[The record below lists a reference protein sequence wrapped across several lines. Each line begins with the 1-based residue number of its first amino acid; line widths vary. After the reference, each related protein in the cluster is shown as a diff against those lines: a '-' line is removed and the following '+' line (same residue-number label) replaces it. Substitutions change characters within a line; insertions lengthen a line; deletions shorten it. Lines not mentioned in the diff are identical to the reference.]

1 MSTNKSYR
9 SALIFLTTLFFL
21 WGFITV
27 LVDSLVPRLKDVFE
41 MSYAKTVLVQ
51 FAFFTAFF
59 VVSVPAGALL
69 SKIGYRKGIVLGLII
84 MALGCLLF
92 YPAAEYRNFNIF
104 LIGYFT
110 LAGGI
115 TVLQVAANPY
125 VALLGSEEDASS
137 RLNLSQAFNSL
148 GTTIAPIVG
157 ALFLLSDSVKTSEE
171 INLLTALE
179 KVDYYSA
186 EAATVQTPFLLIA
199 AFIGI
204 LALIFAFLKL
214 PKVMQESPK
223 GGYLSLLKNKLM
235 LMGALGIF
243 VYVGAEVAIG
253 SFLVNYFSDMNLAVI
268 VMENEMMMNIANT
281 IASVFNKTFSN
292 SDPKS
297 LLGIFIIFY
306 WGGAMIGRFIGAYL
320 TKIMDAGKV
329 LSMFASLAILMILIS
344 INTQGLISMWSIL
357 AVGLFNS
364 IMFPTIFT
372 LTLEG
377 LGDLKAQA
385 SGLLC
390 MAIVGGAI
398 IPFAFGSL
406 IDGFG
411 FKKAFIL
418 TLICYGYIM
427 YYGRL
432 KKQESRLNFKK
443 KQITIY
449 AHCIFTCFNYSD
461 VYCIKKRYYTTS
473 YRKKT

>member
-1 MSTNKSYR
+1 MTSEKSYK
-9 SALIFLTTLFFL
+9 SAFIFLTTLFFL

-59 VVSVPAGALL
+59 VVSLPAGAILT
-69 SKIGYRKGIVLGLII
+69 KIGYKKGIVLGLVV
-84 MALGCLLF
+84 MAIGCLLF
-92 YPAAEYRNFNIF
+92 YPAAEFRNFNVF

-125 VALLGSEEDASS
+125 VALLGSEEGASS

-148 GTTIAPIVG
+148 GTTIAPVVG

-171 INLLTALE
+171 INLLSPTE
-179 KVDYYSA
+179 KVNYYA
-186 EAATVQTPFLLIA
+186 LEAATVQTPFLLIA
-199 AFIGI
+199 VFIGI
-204 LALIFAFLKL
+204 LALVFAFIKL

-235 LMGALGIF
+235 MLGALGIF
-243 VYVGAEVAIG
+243 LYVGAEVAIG
-253 SFLVNYFSDMNLAVI
+253 SFLVNYFNDMNLAII
-268 VMENEMMMNIANT
+268 VADNDMMMKIANT
-281 IASVFNKTFSN
+281 IASIFNKSFSN

-306 WGGAMIGRFIGAYL
+306 WGGAMMGRFIGAYL
-320 TKIMDAGKV
+320 TKIMLPGKV
-329 LSMFASLAILMILIS
+329 LSIFALLAVMMIS
-344 INTQGLISMWSIL
+344 ISMNTQGLVSMWSIL
-357 AVGLFNS
+357 SVGLFNS

-390 MAIVGGAI
+390 MSIVGGAI
-398 IPFAFGSL
+398 IPFIFGGL
-406 IDGFG
+406 IDHYG
-411 FKKAFIL
+411 FKTAFVL
-418 TLICYGYIM
+418 TMICYLYILF
-427 YYGRL
+427 YGKL
-432 KKQESRLNFKK
+432 K
-443 KQITIY
+443 
-449 AHCIFTCFNYSD
+449 
-461 VYCIKKRYYTTS
+461 S
-473 YRKKT
+473 YKI

>member
-115 TVLQVAANPY
+115 TMLQVAANPY
-125 VALLGSEEDASS
+125 VALLGSEEGASS

-148 GTTIAPIVG
+148 GTTIAPVVG

-171 INLLTALE
+171 INALSTLE
-179 KVDYYSA
+179 RTGYYAA

-199 AFIGI
+199 TFIAV
-204 LALIFAFLKL
+204 LAIIFAFIKF
-214 PKVMQESPK
+214 PKVMQESPR
-223 GGYLSLLKNKLM
+223 GGYLSLLRNKLM
-235 LMGALGIF
+235 IMGALGIL

-253 SFLVNYFSDMNLAVI
+253 SFLVNYFNEMNLAII
-268 VMENEMMMNIANT
+268 VTNNETMMNIANT
-281 IASVFNKTFSN
+281 IASTFNKTFSN

-320 TKIMDAGKV
+320 TKIIAPGKV
-329 LSMFASLAILMILIS
+329 LSMFALLAILMILIS
-344 INTQGLISMWSIL
+344 INTQGLLSMWSIL

-377 LGDLKAQA
+377 LGELKAQA

-398 IPFAFGSL
+398 IPFMFGSL
-406 IDGFG
+406 IDGYG
-411 FKKAFIL
+411 FKTAFIL
-418 TLICYGYIM
+418 TIICYGYIV

-432 KKQESRLNFKK
+432 KNRK
-443 KQITIY
+443 
-449 AHCIFTCFNYSD
+449 
-461 VYCIKKRYYTTS
+461 TT
-473 YRKKT
+473 

>member
-1 MSTNKSYR
+1 MSTNKSYK

-59 VVSVPAGALL
+59 VVSVPAGAIL
-69 SKIGYRKGIVLGLII
+69 SKIGYRKGIVLGLIV

-92 YPAAEYRNFNIF
+92 YPAAEFRNFTIF

-125 VALLGSEEDASS
+125 VALLGSEEGASS

-148 GTTIAPIVG
+148 GTTIAPVVG

-171 INLLTALE
+171 INALSTLE
-179 KVDYYSA
+179 KVDYYAA

-199 AFIGI
+199 TFIGI
-204 LALIFAFLKL
+204 LAVVFAFIKL

-223 GGYLSLLKNKLM
+223 GGYLSLLRNKLM

-243 VYVGAEVAIG
+243 VYVGAEVSIG
-253 SFLVNYFSDMNLAVI
+253 SFLVNYFDDMNLAVI
-268 VMENEMMMNIANT
+268 VAENDTMMNIANT
-281 IASVFNKTFSN
+281 IASTFNKSFSN

-306 WGGAMIGRFIGAYL
+306 WGGAMIGRFVGAYL
-320 TKIMDAGKV
+320 TKIIPPGKV
-329 LSMFASLAILMILIS
+329 LSIFALLAILMIVIS
-344 INTQGLISMWSIL
+344 INTQGLLSMWSIL

-377 LGDLKAQA
+377 LGELKAQA

-398 IPFAFGSL
+398 IPFAFGGL

-411 FKKAFIL
+411 FKTAFIL
-418 TLICYGYIM
+418 TMICYGYIL
-427 YYGRL
+427 YYGKL
-432 KKQESRLNFKK
+432 KSSKS
-443 KQITIY
+443 
-449 AHCIFTCFNYSD
+449 
-461 VYCIKKRYYTTS
+461 
-473 YRKKT
+473 

>member
-1 MSTNKSYR
+1 MSQKKSYQ
-9 SALIFLTTLFFL
+9 SSFISVTILFFL

-27 LVDSLVPRLKDVFE
+27 LVDSLVPRLKEVFE

-59 VVSVPAGALL
+59 VISLPAGAILT
-69 SKIGYRKGIVLGLII
+69 KIGYKKGIVLGLVI
-84 MALGCLLF
+84 MAIGCLLF
-92 YPAAEYRNFNIF
+92 YPAAEYRNFNVF

-110 LAGGI
+110 LAAGI

-125 VALLGSEEDASS
+125 VALLGSEDGASS

-148 GTTIAPIVG
+148 GTTIAPVVG

-171 INLLTALE
+171 INLLNSTDKAS
-179 KVDYYSA
+179 YYAA
-186 EAATVQTPFLLIA
+186 EAATVQTPFLFIA

-204 LALIFAFLKL
+204 LALTFSFIKL
-214 PKVMQESPK
+214 PKVMEESPK
-223 GGYLSLLKNKLM
+223 GGYFSLLKNKMMM
-235 LMGALGIF
+235 LGALGIF

-253 SFLVNYFSDMNLAVI
+253 SFLVNYFDDMNLAVI
-268 VMENEMMMNIANT
+268 IAENQTMMNIANT
-281 IASVFNKTFSN
+281 IASTFNKTFSN

-320 TKIMDAGKV
+320 TKIMSPGRV
-329 LSMFASLAILMILIS
+329 LSIFALLAIVLIVIS
-344 INTQGLISMWSIL
+344 INTVGLVSMWSIL

-411 FKKAFIL
+411 FKTAFIL
-418 TLICYGYIM
+418 TMICYGYIL
-427 YYGRL
+427 YYGMI
-432 KKQESRLNFKK
+432 KTSK
-443 KQITIY
+443 TI
-449 AHCIFTCFNYSD
+449 
-461 VYCIKKRYYTTS
+461 K
-473 YRKKT
+473 

>member
-1 MSTNKSYR
+1 MSSNKSYK
-9 SALIFLTTLFFL
+9 SALVFLTTLFFL

-59 VVSVPAGALL
+59 VVSVPAGAIL

-92 YPAAEYRNFNIF
+92 YPAAEFRNFTIF

-125 VALLGSEEDASS
+125 VALLGSEEGASS

-148 GTTIAPIVG
+148 GTTIAPVVG

-171 INLLTALE
+171 INALSTME
-179 KVDYYSA
+179 KVDYYAA

-199 AFIGI
+199 TFIGVLAVVFAFI
-204 LALIFAFLKL
+204 KL

-223 GGYLSLLKNKLM
+223 GGYLSLLKNRLM

-243 VYVGAEVAIG
+243 LYVGAEVAIG
-253 SFLVNYFSDMNLAVI
+253 SFLVNYFDDMNLAVI
-268 VMENEMMMNIANT
+268 VAENDTMMNIANT
-281 IASVFNKTFSN
+281 IASTFNKTFSN

-306 WGGAMIGRFIGAYL
+306 WGGAMIGRFVGAYL
-320 TKIMDAGKV
+320 TKIIAPGKV
-329 LSMFASLAILMILIS
+329 LSIFALLAILMIIVS
-344 INTQGLISMWSIL
+344 INSQGLLSMWSIL

-377 LGDLKAQA
+377 LGELKAQA

-398 IPFAFGSL
+398 IPFVFGSL
-406 IDGFG
+406 IDSFG
-411 FKKAFIL
+411 FKTAFIL
-418 TLICYGYIM
+418 TLICYGYIV
-427 YYGRL
+427 YFGKL
-432 KKQESRLNFKK
+432 KSNSLIEE
-443 KQITIY
+443 
-449 AHCIFTCFNYSD
+449 
-461 VYCIKKRYYTTS
+461 
-473 YRKKT
+473 

>member
-1 MSTNKSYR
+1 MTSSTNKSYK
-9 SALIFLTTLFFL
+9 SAFIFLTTLFFL

-27 LVDSLVPRLKDVFE
+27 LVDSLIPRLKDVFE

-51 FAFFTAFF
+51 FAFFVAFF
-59 VVSVPAGALL
+59 VFSLPAGFIL
-69 SKIGYRKGIVLGLII
+69 SKIGYKKGIILGLLT

-92 YPAAEYRNFNIF
+92 YPASSYRAFPVF

-115 TVLQVAANPY
+115 TILQVAANPF
-125 VALLGSEEDASS
+125 VALLGSEEGASS

-148 GTTIAPIVG
+148 GTTIAPVVG
-157 ALFLLSDSVKTSEE
+157 ALFLLSDSVKTSEQINVLNE
-171 INLLTALE
+171 IE
-179 KVDYYSA
+179 KADYYIA

-199 AFIGI
+199 LFIGV
-204 LALIFAFLKL
+204 LALVFSFIKL
-214 PKVMQESPK
+214 PKLIEESPK
-223 GGYLSLLKNKLM
+223 GGYFKLLKNKLM

-253 SFLVNYFSDMNLAVI
+253 SFLVNYFHDSGLAPI
-268 VMENEMMMNIANT
+268 VAENETMMNIANS
-281 IASVFNKTFSN
+281 IASTFNKTFSG

-297 LLGIFIIFY
+297 LLGIFVIFY
-306 WGGAMIGRFIGAYL
+306 WGGAMIGRFVGAYL
-320 TKIMDAGKV
+320 TKIMSPGKV
-329 LSMFASLAILMILIS
+329 LSIFASLAITMILIS
-344 INTQGLISMWSIL
+344 MNTTGLLSMWSIL

-372 LTLEG
+372 LSLEG

-398 IPFAFGSL
+398 IPFIFGSL

-411 FKKAFIL
+411 FKTAFIL
-418 TLICYGYIM
+418 TVLCYGYILFF
-427 YYGRL
+427 GRY
-432 KKQESRLNFKK
+432 KASGR
-443 KQITIY
+443 I
-449 AHCIFTCFNYSD
+449 
-461 VYCIKKRYYTTS
+461 
-473 YRKKT
+473 

>member
-1 MSTNKSYR
+1 MMKQTKSYQ
-9 SALIFLTTLFFL
+9 SSFISVTILFFL

-59 VVSVPAGALL
+59 VVSLPAGAILT
-69 SKIGYRKGIVLGLII
+69 KIGYKKGIVLGLII

-92 YPAAEYRNFNIF
+92 YPAAEYRNFNVF

-110 LAGGI
+110 LASGI

-125 VALLGSEEDASS
+125 VALLGSEEGASS

-148 GTTIAPIVG
+148 GTTIAPVVG

-171 INLLTALE
+171 IDLLNITDKAN
-179 KVDYYSA
+179 YYAA
-186 EAATVQTPFLLIA
+186 EAATVQVPFLLIA
-199 AFIGI
+199 TFIGI
-204 LALIFAFLKL
+204 LALIFSFIKL
-214 PKVMQESPK
+214 PKVMEDSPK
-223 GGYLSLLKNKLM
+223 GGYLALLKNKLM
-235 LMGALGIF
+235 MLGALGIF

-253 SFLVNYFSDMNLAVI
+253 SFLVNYFDDMNLAVI
-268 VMENEMMMNIANT
+268 VAENNTMMSIANT
-281 IASVFNKTFSN
+281 IASTFNKTFSN

-320 TKIMDAGKV
+320 TKIMSPGRV
-329 LSMFASLAILMILIS
+329 LSIFASLAIILIIIS
-344 INTQGLISMWSIL
+344 INTVGLLSMWSIL

-372 LTLEG
+372 LTLRG

-411 FKKAFIL
+411 FKTAFIL
-418 TLICYGYIM
+418 TIVCYGYIL
-427 YYGRL
+427 YYGM
-432 KKQESRLNFKK
+432 
-443 KQITIY
+443 
-449 AHCIFTCFNYSD
+449 
-461 VYCIKKRYYTTS
+461 IKSTT
-473 YRKKT
+473 K

>member
-1 MSTNKSYR
+1 MSSNKSYK

-59 VVSVPAGALL
+59 VVSVPAGAIL

-92 YPAAEYRNFNIF
+92 YPAAEFRNFTFF

-125 VALLGSEEDASS
+125 VALLGSEEGASS

-148 GTTIAPIVG
+148 GTTIAPVVG

-171 INLLTALE
+171 INALSTLE
-179 KVDYYSA
+179 KVDYYAA

-199 AFIGI
+199 IFIGI
-204 LALIFAFLKL
+204 LAVVFAFIKL

-223 GGYLSLLKNKLM
+223 GGYLSLLRNKLM

-243 VYVGAEVAIG
+243 VYVGAEVSIG
-253 SFLVNYFSDMNLAVI
+253 SFLVNYFDDMNLAVL
-268 VMENEMMMNIANT
+268 VAENELMMNIANT
-281 IASVFNKTFSN
+281 IASTFNKSFSN

-306 WGGAMIGRFIGAYL
+306 WGGAMIGRFVGAYL
-320 TKIMDAGKV
+320 TKIIAPGKV
-329 LSMFASLAILMILIS
+329 LSIFALLAILMIVIS
-344 INTQGLISMWSIL
+344 INTQGLLSMWSIL

-398 IPFAFGSL
+398 IPFVFGGL
-406 IDGFG
+406 IDSFG
-411 FKKAFIL
+411 FKTAFIL
-418 TLICYGYIM
+418 TMLCYGYIL
-427 YYGRL
+427 YYGKL
-432 KKQESRLNFKK
+432 KS
-443 KQITIY
+443 
-449 AHCIFTCFNYSD
+449 S
-461 VYCIKKRYYTTS
+461 
-473 YRKKT
+473 

>member
-1 MSTNKSYR
+1 MKQTKSYR
-9 SALIFLTTLFFL
+9 SSFISVTILFFL

-59 VVSVPAGALL
+59 IVSLPAGAILT
-69 SKIGYRKGIVLGLII
+69 KIGYKKGIVLGLII

-92 YPAAEYRNFNIF
+92 YPAAEYRNFNVF

-110 LAGGI
+110 LASGI

-125 VALLGSEEDASS
+125 VALLGSEEGASS

-148 GTTIAPIVG
+148 GTTIAPVVG

-171 INLLTALE
+171 IDLLNITDKAN
-179 KVDYYSA
+179 YYAA
-186 EAATVQTPFLLIA
+186 EAATVQVPFLLIA
-199 AFIGI
+199 TFIGI
-204 LALIFAFLKL
+204 LALIFSFIKL
-214 PKVMQESPK
+214 PKVMEDSPK
-223 GGYLSLLKNKLM
+223 GGYLALLKNKLM
-235 LMGALGIF
+235 MLGALGIF

-253 SFLVNYFSDMNLAVI
+253 SFLVNYFDDMNLAVI
-268 VMENEMMMNIANT
+268 VAENNTMMSIANT
-281 IASVFNKTFSN
+281 IASTFNKTFSN

-320 TKIMDAGKV
+320 TKIMSPGRV
-329 LSMFASLAILMILIS
+329 LSIFASLAIILIIIS
-344 INTQGLISMWSIL
+344 INTVGLLSMWSIL

-372 LTLEG
+372 LTLRG

-411 FKKAFIL
+411 FKTAFIL
-418 TLICYGYIM
+418 TIVCYGYIL
-427 YYGRL
+427 YYGM
-432 KKQESRLNFKK
+432 
-443 KQITIY
+443 
-449 AHCIFTCFNYSD
+449 
-461 VYCIKKRYYTTS
+461 IKSGTK
-473 YRKKT
+473 

>member
-1 MSTNKSYR
+1 MTTSTTNKSFK
-9 SALIFLTTLFFL
+9 SAFIFLTTLFFL

-59 VVSVPAGALL
+59 VFSLPAGFIL
-69 SKIGYRKGIVLGLII
+69 SKIGYKKGIVFGLLT
-84 MALGCLLF
+84 MALGCILF
-92 YPAAEYRNFNIF
+92 YPAAEYRNFSIF
-104 LIGYFT
+104 LVGYFT

-125 VALLGSEEDASS
+125 VALLGSEEGASS

-148 GTTIAPIVG
+148 GTTIAPVVG
-157 ALFLLSDSVKTSEE
+157 ALFLLSDTVKSSTE
-171 INLLTALE
+171 IELLTE
-179 KVDYYSA
+179 TQKNNYYIA
-186 EAATVQTPFLLIA
+186 EAATVQTPFL
-199 AFIGI
+199 FISIFIVI
-204 LALIFAFLKL
+204 LALVFLFIQL

-235 LMGALGIF
+235 LLGALGIF

-253 SFLVNYFSDMNLAVI
+253 SFLVNYFVDANLAGI
-268 VMENEMMMNIANT
+268 VADNEVMMQIANT
-281 IASVFNKTFSN
+281 IASTFNKTFSN
-292 SDPKS
+292 ADPKS
-297 LLGIFIIFY
+297 LLGIFVIFY

-320 TKIMDAGKV
+320 TKIIAPGKV
-329 LSMFASLAILMILIS
+329 LSIFAYLAITMIFVS
-344 INTQGLISMWSIL
+344 INTSGLLSMWTIL

-372 LTLEG
+372 LSLEG

-398 IPFAFGSL
+398 VPFVFGSL
-406 IDGFG
+406 IDSFG
-411 FKKAFIL
+411 FKVAFLL
-418 TLICYGYIM
+418 TIICYGYILF
-427 YYGRL
+427 YGR
-432 KKQESRLNFKK
+432 FKSK
-443 KQITIY
+443 AIINK
-449 AHCIFTCFNYSD
+449 S
-461 VYCIKKRYYTTS
+461 
-473 YRKKT
+473 

>member
-1 MSTNKSYR
+1 MSQQKSYQ
-9 SALIFLTTLFFL
+9 SSFISVTILFFL

-27 LVDSLVPRLKDVFE
+27 LVDSLVPRLKEVFE

-59 VVSVPAGALL
+59 VFSLPAGAILT
-69 SKIGYRKGIVLGLII
+69 KIGYKKGIVLGLVI
-84 MALGCLLF
+84 MATGCLLF
-92 YPAAEYRNFNIF
+92 YPAAEYRNFNVF

-125 VALLGSEEDASS
+125 VALLGSEEGASS

-148 GTTIAPIVG
+148 GTTIAPVVG
-157 ALFLLSDSVKTSEE
+157 ALFLLSDSVKSSEE
-171 INLLTALE
+171 INLLNATDKAG
-179 KVDYYSA
+179 YYAA

-204 LALIFAFLKL
+204 LALIFSFIKL
-214 PKVMQESPK
+214 PKVMQDSPK
-223 GGYLSLLKNKLM
+223 GGYLALLKNKIM
-235 LMGALGIF
+235 LLGALGIF

-253 SFLVNYFSDMNLAVI
+253 SFLVNYFDDMNLAV
-268 VMENEMMMNIANT
+268 VVADNETMMNIANT
-281 IASVFNKTFSN
+281 IASTFNKTFSN
-292 SDPKS
+292 SDSKS

-320 TKIMDAGKV
+320 TKIMSPGRV
-329 LSMFASLAILMILIS
+329 LSIFALLAIVLIAIS
-344 INTQGLISMWSIL
+344 INTVGLISMWSIL

-398 IPFAFGSL
+398 IPYAFGSL

-411 FKKAFIL
+411 FKTAFIL
-418 TLICYGYIM
+418 TMICYGYIL
-427 YYGRL
+427 YYGVI
-432 KKQESRLNFKK
+432 KSSK
-443 KQITIY
+443 TIK
-449 AHCIFTCFNYSD
+449 I
-461 VYCIKKRYYTTS
+461 
-473 YRKKT
+473 

>member
-1 MSTNKSYR
+1 MSSNKSYK

-59 VVSVPAGALL
+59 VVSVPAGAIL

-92 YPAAEYRNFNIF
+92 YPAAEFRNFTFF

-125 VALLGSEEDASS
+125 VALLGSEEGASS

-148 GTTIAPIVG
+148 GTTIAPVVG

-171 INLLTALE
+171 INALSTLE
-179 KVDYYSA
+179 KVDYYAA

-199 AFIGI
+199 TFIGI
-204 LALIFAFLKL
+204 LAVVFAFIKL

-223 GGYLSLLKNKLM
+223 GGYLSLLRNKLM

-243 VYVGAEVAIG
+243 VYVGAEVSIG
-253 SFLVNYFSDMNLAVI
+253 SFLVNYFDDMNLAVL
-268 VMENEMMMNIANT
+268 VAENELMMNIANT
-281 IASVFNKTFSN
+281 IASTFNKSFSN

-306 WGGAMIGRFIGAYL
+306 WGGAMIGRFVGAYL
-320 TKIMDAGKV
+320 TKIIAPGKV
-329 LSMFASLAILMILIS
+329 LSIFALLAILMIVIS
-344 INTQGLISMWSIL
+344 INTQGLLSMWSIL

-398 IPFAFGSL
+398 IPFVFGGL
-406 IDGFG
+406 IDSFG
-411 FKKAFIL
+411 FKTAFIL
-418 TLICYGYIM
+418 TMLCYGYIL
-427 YYGRL
+427 YYGKL
-432 KKQESRLNFKK
+432 KS
-443 KQITIY
+443 
-449 AHCIFTCFNYSD
+449 S
-461 VYCIKKRYYTTS
+461 
-473 YRKKT
+473 

>member
-1 MSTNKSYR
+1 MSTNKSYK

-59 VVSVPAGALL
+59 VVSVPAGAIL

-92 YPAAEYRNFNIF
+92 YPAAEFRNFTIF

-125 VALLGSEEDASS
+125 VALLGSEEGASS

-148 GTTIAPIVG
+148 GTTIAPVVG

-171 INLLTALE
+171 INALSTLE
-179 KVDYYSA
+179 KVDYYAA

-199 AFIGI
+199 TFIGI
-204 LALIFAFLKL
+204 LAVVFAFIKL

-253 SFLVNYFSDMNLAVI
+253 SFLVNYFDDMNLAII
-268 VMENEMMMNIANT
+268 VVENETMMNIANT
-281 IASVFNKTFSN
+281 IASTFNKTFSN

-306 WGGAMIGRFIGAYL
+306 WGGAMIGRFVGAYL
-320 TKIMDAGKV
+320 TKIIAPGKV
-329 LSMFASLAILMILIS
+329 LSVFALLAILMIVVS
-344 INTQGLISMWSIL
+344 INTQGLLSMWSIL

-377 LGDLKAQA
+377 LGELKAQA

-398 IPFAFGSL
+398 IPFVFGSL
-406 IDGFG
+406 IDSFG
-411 FKKAFIL
+411 FKTAFIL
-418 TLICYGYIM
+418 TLICYGYIV
-427 YYGRL
+427 YFGKL
-432 KKQESRLNFKK
+432 KSNSLIEE
-443 KQITIY
+443 
-449 AHCIFTCFNYSD
+449 
-461 VYCIKKRYYTTS
+461 
-473 YRKKT
+473 

>member
-59 VVSVPAGALL
+59 VVSVPAGTLL

-171 INLLTALE
+171 INLLTDLE
-179 KVDYYSA
+179 KINYYSA

-199 AFIGI
+199 SFICI

-329 LSMFASLAILMILIS
+329 LSIFASLAILMILIS

-418 TLICYGYIM
+418 TVICYGYIM
-427 YYGRL
+427 YYGKL
-432 KKQESRLNFKK
+432 KSR
-443 KQITIY
+443 
-449 AHCIFTCFNYSD
+449 
-461 VYCIKKRYYTTS
+461 
-473 YRKKT
+473 KTA

>member
-92 YPAAEYRNFNIF
+92 YPAAEYRNFNVF

-171 INLLTALE
+171 INLLTDLD
-179 KVDYYSA
+179 KINYYSA

-204 LALIFAFLKL
+204 LALIFAFIKL

-223 GGYLSLLKNKLM
+223 AGYLSLLKNKLM

-418 TLICYGYIM
+418 TVICYGYIM

-432 KKQESRLNFKK
+432 KNRK
-443 KQITIY
+443 
-449 AHCIFTCFNYSD
+449 
-461 VYCIKKRYYTTS
+461 TS
-473 YRKKT
+473 